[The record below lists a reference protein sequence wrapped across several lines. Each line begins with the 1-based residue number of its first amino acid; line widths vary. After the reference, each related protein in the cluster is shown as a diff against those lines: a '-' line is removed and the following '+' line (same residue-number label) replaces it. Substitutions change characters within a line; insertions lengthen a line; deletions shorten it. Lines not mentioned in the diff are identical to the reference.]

1 MTRLAIVSAL
11 GGLVLAANVHA
22 QAPAPVEKP
31 ADPPKVA
38 APTPAKPPVFTD
50 GDKAAID
57 ALAVQSQRDEA
68 LKELHKLQADVR
80 ERELRAR
87 IEALRQY
94 FRRTYPG
101 FDWDVVKGA
110 LVPLPPP
117 KVAAKP

>member
-22 QAPAPVEKP
+22 QQPPVEKQP
-31 ADPPKVA
+31 DPPA
-38 APTPAKPPVFTD
+38 AAATPARPPTFSD
-50 GDKAAID
+50 ADKAAID
-57 ALAVQSQRDEA
+57 AVAVQSQRDEA

-87 IEALRQY
+87 IDALRQY
-94 FRRTYPG
+94 FRRAYPG
-101 FDWDVVKGA
+101 FDWDIVKGT

-117 KVAAKP
+117 KGAAKP